1 MSQDDP
7 SFSLLH
13 VPKRLAASLLW
24 GISLYVLGTLSVL
37 IISAALYV
45 RAADDH
51 GAWLIIASWSLL
63 TLYAAVGVAAGVAGG
78 VLSAAHR
85 SLDTIESALHA
96 GLSRLPALTQ
106 DPERNSFSLDEA
118 RVHYAS
124 LIDRMLNQTVG
135 YVSLPRWLDGKIRSW
150 VQDAIVTDFIA
161 SCRKRG
167 MTHIPRQEF
176 RNWLLAQG
184 ATLALSPV
192 HDQISLWQYALFGL
206 IGLLAGGALLLF
218 YVAG

>member
-1 MSQDDP
+1 MA
-7 SFSLLH
+7 
-13 VPKRLAASLLW
+13 VSLLW
-24 GISLYVLGTLSVL
+24 VVSLYMLGTLSIL
-37 IISAALYV
+37 IFSAGVYV
-45 RAADDH
+45 RAVGDH
-51 GAWLIIASWSLL
+51 GAWLIMASWSLL
-63 TLYAAVGVAAGVAGG
+63 TLYAVVGVAAGVAGG

-85 SLDTIESALHA
+85 SLDMIESALHA

-106 DPERNSFSLDEA
+106 AERESFSVDEA

-124 LIDRMLNQTVG
+124 LVDRMLNQTVG
-135 YVSLPRWLDGKIRSW
+135 YVSLPRWLDGTIRSW

-161 SCRKRG
+161 LCRQRG
-167 MTHIPRQEF
+167 MTRIPPQEF

-206 IGLLAGGALLLF
+206 IALLAGGALLLS